1 MINIII
7 SAYIAS
13 SIPQLI
19 FLNTLELGVDKV
31 GIAMAIYTSPALLF
45 ASLLGK
51 ISDKISTKL
60 ILITSNI
67 INIIILLLYLLS
79 QKELVFYIMLLVL
92 SSINL
97 LIQINSWVFIA
108 KEFDDESSVVKY
120 NSTMSLYMT
129 LAMIISPLIN
139 SFIVKYNNKY
149 MIFTLLITLSI
160 FSFIISFLLP
170 IRNESKEV
178 FNDESKNNI
187 GALKIL
193 FSSKALIIVI
203 LSTILINLAFSIIN
217 IIIVPYLISIGT
229 QEYIAITYGSFFSI
243 GSIAASLYLREYKIN
258 DFSRFCIYSIVMPI
272 VIFFF
277 SILFKNYMIVF
288 VGLILIALSRTFG
301 ATIRTTIQQQ
311 NIPEASM
318 GTVIGVCTTITWG
331 INPIGSI
338 IAGTSSNYISAIKLI
353 LIACFLLFLGSIL
366 MIFLRNYWSNS
377 KR

>member
-1 MINIII
+1 MVNIII

-19 FLNTLELGVDKV
+19 FLNSLELGVDKV
-31 GIAMAIYTSPALLF
+31 GIAMAIYTSSALLF

-51 ISDKISTKL
+51 ISDKISTKI
-60 ILITSNI
+60 ILTTSNI
-67 INIIILLLYLLS
+67 INIIILILYLLS
-79 QKELVFYIMLLVL
+79 QNEFVFYIMLLVL

-108 KEFDDESSVVKY
+108 KEFDGENSVVKY

-139 SFIVKYNNKY
+139 SFIVKYHNKY

-160 FSFIISFLLP
+160 FGFIISLLLP
-170 IRNESKEV
+170 SNNKPKEV
-178 FNDESKNNI
+178 SNDKTKNNI

-193 FSSKALIIVI
+193 FSSKALIIII
-203 LSTILINLAFSIIN
+203 LSTVLINLAFSIMN
-217 IIIVPYLISIGT
+217 VIIVPYLISIGT

-243 GSIAASLYLREYKIN
+243 GSIAASLYLRKYKIN
-258 DFSRFCIYSIVMPI
+258 DLSRFCIYSIIFPI
-272 VIFFF
+272 IIFFF

-288 VGLILIALSRTFG
+288 GGLILIALSRTFG
-301 ATIRTTIQQQ
+301 ATIRTTLQQQ

-338 IAGTSSNYISAIKLI
+338 IAGTSSNYISSINLMLI
-353 LIACFLLFLGSIL
+353 SGFLLFIGSIL
-366 MIFLRNYWSNS
+366 MVFLKKYWN
-377 KR
+377 